1 MTRSAFLKF
10 LTIVIKQMQ
19 WILSKFIHSKAFFFF
34 LPKTAKISQ
43 MAVAWFRNA
52 TANCKPVIGC
62 QVPYMPL
69 YDQEKG
75 TIYSGQACSTGTY
88 SVAVINGNS
97 REMTGN
103 NSRTIFRYFTV
114 MSSGNLKICLSYNG
128 HLDSSIYGD

>member
-1 MTRSAFLKF
+1 
-10 LTIVIKQMQ
+10 
-19 WILSKFIHSKAFFFF
+19 
-34 LPKTAKISQ
+34 
-43 MAVAWFRNA
+43 
-52 TANCKPVIGC
+52 
-62 QVPYMPL
+62 MPL